1 MTLTLHEKENEICK
15 TKYPILMVHGIF
27 FRDWQVIN
35 YWGRVPNELIRNGA
49 EVYYGKQQSANKVSV
64 SATEVAERIKK
75 KSLQKLAQKKVN
87 IIAHSK
93 GGLDSRY
100 AISHLGMDKYV
111 ATLTT
116 INTPHIWL

>member
-1 MTLTLHEKENEICK
+1 MLKLTDKPRKENEICK

-35 YWGRVPNELIRNGA
+35 HWGRVPTNLLGNGA

-75 KSLQKLAQKKVN
+75 LARNLQKKP
-87 IIAHSK
+87 
-93 GGLDSRY
+93 
-100 AISHLGMDKYV
+100 
-111 ATLTT
+111 
-116 INTPHIWL
+116 PHTFRWWA